1 MAAVEEAA
9 DVLQKWKY
17 ERVVTNEKNRSEIRR
32 YRELLYTKWQN
43 GQFVDFEYVVEGDA
57 LFGKSTPEKMRV
69 GVGEELPFYTLYFGT
84 HWVER
89 RFAGGDGGGVKE
101 VDPTGNRINI
111 YVDNYND
118 ETHSWLCDYKNR
130 KIRSIKLS
138 GLDKT
143 EWTKNNDEDKDS
155 RAINAEYARHSKLLD
170 DVEYKYLHEQL
181 THIDFK
187 LGEGLPS
194 AVDDS
199 RLNVL
204 HQLVTKRMQKLRPPA
219 KQTEQ
224 QRGGVGGLFGWSK
237 PKESKYDKY
246 SLDEIAHMGRLL
258 QQLKLLSGPDMI
270 CDRAV
275 SI

>member
-1 MAAVEEAA
+1 M
-9 DVLQKWKY
+9 
-17 ERVVTNEKNRSEIRR
+17 
-32 YRELLYTKWQN
+32 
-43 GQFVDFEYVVEGDA
+43 F
-57 LFGKSTPEKMRV
+57 
-69 GVGEELPFYTLYFGT
+69 
-84 HWVER
+84 
-89 RFAGGDGGGVKE
+89 
-101 VDPTGNRINI
+101 
-111 YVDNYND
+111 
-118 ETHSWLCDYKNR
+118 LCDYKNR

-138 GLDKT
+138 DLNLK
-143 EWTKNNDEDKDS
+143 EWTKNKDEYAES
-155 RAINAEYARHSKLLD
+155 RAIDAEYARHSKLLD
-170 DVEYKYLHEQL
+170 DVEYKYLQKQSE
-181 THIDFK
+181 HIDFK

-224 QRGGVGGLFGWSK
+224 EQRGGVGGLFGWSK

-246 SLDEIAHMGRLL
+246 SLDEIAHMRRLL

-270 CDRAV
+270 GDRAV